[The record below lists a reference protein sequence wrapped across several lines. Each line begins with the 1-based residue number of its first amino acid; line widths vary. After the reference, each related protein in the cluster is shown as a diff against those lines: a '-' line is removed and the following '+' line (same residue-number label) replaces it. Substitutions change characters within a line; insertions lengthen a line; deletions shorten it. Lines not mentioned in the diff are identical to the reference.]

1 MKKTIL
7 FILILSF
14 SLQVVAQKVYWAE
27 KVDTV
32 SSEYSYD
39 RYGSKEIIGTPNVD
53 RQGRNSIFAWA
64 VVPNDV
70 NKESVE
76 MAFIEVN
83 YGESRLVEQV
93 AVFESFNP
101 GAVAEIYIS
110 PLSSGDMWERIY
122 LDTAVVARTGMSNFV
137 ENIDPKVA
145 DVIGKKH
152 KDINVFVKDDI
163 FQAQKGYNIK
173 NVFFDA
179 QDVYRVRVI
188 INPLAIDGWNQI
200 DAIGI
205 LNSRDS
211 IRYPEPNITDQ
222 SVIIDKKSKNM
233 GEAINSNS
241 NELFPIVSPDEKRLY
256 YSKKEFDKKKSIY
269 SQNIWYSNIEDTK
282 IYSCNPHRPNN
293 FENQDVWQTSEPVYW
308 EFNNVVPNTIVGFS
322 STGEY
327 MYLNN
332 LYENLADCDCED
344 VFLAN
349 TSGLSISHLDTT
361 FWKEAETAL
370 LDSVLL
376 SQNDNFITNAENTIL
391 LSTKYDSLHSVN
403 YVFVQTKEKKDEWGE
418 LNRLG
423 RYEQSPF
430 SFNTYIDNELQRFW
444 INVDSIYQNKI
455 IVGALKWSQPKS
467 VVINDF
473 KNQSNYTSF
482 YISKDGEHLFMAIQ
496 EDTTKTEGR
505 DIYISFLNND
515 GETWGK
521 PQNLEMPVNSIGD
534 ESSPFLDGDNTTLYF
549 SSAGHVGFGE
559 HDVFI
564 CERLDDTWLNWS
576 EPQNLGRRINTPG
589 SDVNF
594 QIADKSRMGYF
605 SAYEKTVGCDDK
617 SDIFGVQMGK
627 AITIHIKGV
636 TRNVNGKK
644 KNGLYPEIGNVD
656 IALKAMKNNVP
667 DGFRKIKFKSSKIT
681 GEYDIEITKMVE
693 ANKMTEFGFVAT
705 KDKCYQTDI
714 NKNKINFEF
723 LNLSNPDWVVN
734 IHQDLYLYGPKKT
747 TWIPDNPDRT
757 HEIRIDTVFVV
768 KEIAGRIDTIMLID
782 TVYVGSDTT
791 IIKEDFR
798 TIYDT
803 VIVYAPI
810 LIDAEGCPII
820 HSGGLL
826 YGIQKSGTDEPAGI
840 EEIELSYRKY
850 FGYNESDIGM
860 NESDFKILKNNFL
873 ESLKSPGS
881 EVTVY
886 IISSASQ
893 VPTTVYCSNF
903 ELARERAEEPIR
915 RLKKIM
921 KDNNI
926 DEKRVFFETRYVVE
940 GKKYENDP
948 ENIDVYR
955 KYQYVKIWLYDCEE

>member
-1 MKKTIL
+1 MKKTIPI
-7 FILILSF
+7 ILILFF
-14 SLQVVAQKVYWAE
+14 SLQAVAQKVYWAE

-39 RYGSKEIIGTPNVD
+39 RYGSKEVLGTPNVD
-53 RQGRNSIFAWA
+53 RQGRNSTFAWA
-64 VVPNDV
+64 VKPNDV

-83 YGESRLVEQV
+83 YAESRFVEQV

-101 GAVAEIYIS
+101 GAIAEIYIS

-122 LDTAVVARTGMSNFV
+122 LDTAVVARTGMSHF
-137 ENIDPKVA
+137 EKSIDPKVA

-152 KDINVFVKDDI
+152 KDINIFVKDEI
-163 FQAQKGYNIK
+163 FQAQTGYNIK
-173 NVFFDA
+173 NVFFKA
-179 QDVYRVRVI
+179 QDVYRVRVV

-205 LNSRDS
+205 SNSRDS

-222 SVIIDKKSKNM
+222 SVIIDKKSSNM

-241 NELFPIVSPDEKRLY
+241 NEIFPIVSPDEKRLY

-269 SQNIWYSNIEDTK
+269 TQNIWYSDIEDTK

-293 FENQDVWQTSEPVYW
+293 YENQDVWQTAEPVYW

-332 LYENLADCDCED
+332 LYENIDDCDCQD
-344 VFLAN
+344 VFLKN
-349 TSGLSISHLDTT
+349 TSGLSISHLDTI
-361 FWKEAETAL
+361 FWTAADTTL
-370 LDSVLL
+370 LDSALL
-376 SQNDNFITNAENTIL
+376 SQNKNFITNAENTIL

-403 YVFVQTKEKKDEWGE
+403 NVFVQTKTNKDKWGE
-418 LNRLG
+418 LYRLG
-423 RYEQSPF
+423 SYEQSPF

-444 INVDSIYQNKI
+444 LNVDSIKNDKI
-455 IVGALKWSQPKS
+455 IVGDLKWSQPKS

-496 EDTTKTEGR
+496 EDTTKTDGR
-505 DIYISFLNND
+505 DIYISFLNED

-521 PQNLEMPVNSIGD
+521 PQNLGLPVNSIGD

-549 SSAGHVGFGE
+549 SSSGHVGFGE

-564 CERLDDTWLNWS
+564 CERLDNSWLNWS

-605 SAYEKTVGCDDK
+605 AAYEKTIGCDDK
-617 SDIFGVQMGK
+617 ADIFGVQMGK

-644 KNGLYPEIGNVD
+644 SNGLYPPIGNVD
-656 IALKAMKNNVP
+656 VELKAMKNNVP

-693 ANKMTEFGFVAT
+693 ANKMTEFGFVAS
-705 KDKCYQTDI
+705 KENCSQTDI
-714 NKNKINFEF
+714 NKNKIDFEY

-734 IHQDLYLYGPKKT
+734 IHQDLYLHGPKGKGYIPPPEDSTITVEPIENRTDTLVINGKT
-747 TWIPDNPDRT
+747 I
-757 HEIRIDTVFVV
+757 VV
-768 KEIAGRIDTIMLID
+768 KEVPVIIHDTI
-782 TVYVGSDTT
+782 
-791 IIKEDFR
+791 
-798 TIYDT
+798 TIYMDNF
-803 VIVYAPI
+803 
-810 LIDAEGCPII
+810 LIEAEGCPII
-820 HSGGLL
+820 QSGGLL
-826 YGIQKSGTDEPAGI
+826 YGIQESGTGEPAGM
-840 EEIELSYRKY
+840 EEIKLSYEKY
-850 FGYNESDIGM
+850 FGYNKSDIGM
-860 NESDFKILKNNFL
+860 NEDDFKKLKNDFL
-873 ESLKSPGS
+873 DRLKSPGS

-915 RLKKIM
+915 RLKQIM

-926 DEKRVFFETRYVVE
+926 DEKRVLFETRYVVD

-948 ENIDVYR
+948 ENIEEYR

>member
-1 MKKTIL
+1 MKKTIPL
-7 FILILSF
+7 ILILIF
-14 SLQVVAQKVYWAE
+14 SLQAVAQDVYWAE

-39 RYGSKEIIGTPNVD
+39 RYGSKEVLGMPNVD
-53 RQGRNSIFAWA
+53 RQGRNSTFAWA
-64 VVPNDV
+64 VMPNDV

-83 YGESRLVEQV
+83 FGESRFAEQV

-101 GAVAEIYIS
+101 GVVAEIYIS

-122 LDTAVVARTGMSNFV
+122 LDTAVVARTGMSHF
-137 ENIDPKVA
+137 EKNIDPKVA

-152 KDINVFVKDDI
+152 KDINVFKKDSI
-163 FQAQKGYNIK
+163 FQAQTGYRIN

-205 LNSRDS
+205 RNSRDS
-211 IRYPEPNITDQ
+211 IRYPDPNITDQ
-222 SVIIDKKSKNM
+222 SVIIDKKSSNM
-233 GEAINSNS
+233 GGAINSNS
-241 NELFPIVSPDEKRLY
+241 NEIFPIVSPDEKRLY

-269 SQNIWYSNIEDTK
+269 TQNIWYSDIEDTK

-293 FENQDVWQTSEPVYW
+293 YENQDVWQSGEPVYW
-308 EFNNVVPNTIVGFS
+308 EFNNVVPNTVVGFS

-344 VFLAN
+344 VFAGN
-349 TSGLSISHLDTT
+349 TSGLSISHLDST
-361 FWKEAETAL
+361 FWTAADTTL

-376 SQNDNFITNAENTIL
+376 SQNNNFITNNEKTIL

-403 YVFVQTKEKKDEWGE
+403 NVFVQTKGRKDKWGE
-418 LNRLG
+418 LYRLG

-430 SFNTYIDNELQRFW
+430 SFNTYIDDELQRFW
-444 INVDSIYQNKI
+444 LEVDSLKQDEITVAN
-455 IVGALKWSQPKS
+455 LKWSQPKT

-482 YISKDGEHLFMAIQ
+482 YISKGGKHLFMALQ
-496 EDTTKTEGR
+496 EDTTKTDGR
-505 DIYISFLNND
+505 DIYISFLNDD

-521 PQNLEMPVNSIGD
+521 PQNLGTVINTIAD

-576 EPQNLGRRINTPG
+576 EPQNLGKRVNTPG

-594 QIADKSRMGYF
+594 QIADESRMGYF
-605 SAYEKTVGCDDK
+605 AAYEKTVGCDDK
-617 SDIFGVQMGK
+617 ADIFAIQMGK

-636 TRNVNGKK
+636 TRNVNDNKVNGK
-644 KNGLYPEIGNVD
+644 YPAIGNVD
-656 IALKAMKNNVP
+656 IALKAMKNNKL

-693 ANKMTEFGFVAT
+693 ANKMTEFGFIAT
-705 KDKCYQTDI
+705 KEKCYQTDI

-723 LNLSNPDWVVN
+723 LNLTNPDWVVN
-734 IHQDLYLYGPKKT
+734 IHQDLYLHGPKRK
-747 TWIPDNPDRT
+747 TWIEDPEAPQ
-757 HEIRIDTVFVV
+757 IRIDTVFVL

-782 TVYVGSDTT
+782 TVFIANDTT
-791 IIKEDFR
+791 IIDR
-798 TIYDT
+798 ISVYDT
-803 VIVYAPI
+803 VTVYATIEIAP
-810 LIDAEGCPII
+810 EGCPII

-826 YGIQKSGTDEPAGI
+826 YGIQESGTDEPASMQ
-840 EEIELSYRKY
+840 EIKHSYLKH
-850 FGYNESDIGM
+850 FGYNESDIGI
-860 NESDFKILKNNFL
+860 NENDFKKLKNDFL
-873 ESLKSPGS
+873 SKLRKPNSQI
-881 EVTVY
+881 TVY
-886 IISSASQ
+886 IISSASF

-903 ELARERAEEPIR
+903 ELARARAEEPIN
-915 RLKKIM
+915 KIKAIM
-921 KDNNI
+921 KSNGISED
-926 DEKRVFFETRYVVE
+926 RVLFETRYVVE

-948 ENIDVYR
+948 ENIDDYR
-955 KYQYVKIWLYDCEE
+955 KSQYVKVWLYDCEE